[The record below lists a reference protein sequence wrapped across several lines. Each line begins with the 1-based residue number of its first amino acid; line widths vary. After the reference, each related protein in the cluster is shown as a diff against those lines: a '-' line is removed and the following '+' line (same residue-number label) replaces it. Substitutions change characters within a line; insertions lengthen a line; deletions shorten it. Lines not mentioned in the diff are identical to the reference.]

1 MALRPQQQQSW
12 PESLAAMAAYP
23 LHMNAGAL
31 LGAGGAVDMV
41 ATPTHAPT
49 HLPSHGSVPASSLS
63 MVSNTMNGAKKEE
76 RMGQWSYQETKDFIG
91 IRSELERDFTLAK
104 RNKGLWETISSK
116 MKERGYNRTG
126 EQCKLKWKNLYNRY
140 KAAAI
145 SQGMETCSFY
155 EELHAIFSDPRR
167 ALEGLCTEPGSATK
181 NRKGGLGER
190 SSEDLSY
197 DDDDDDEESEEDN
210 KVKRPSKKARKA
222 DVRERAR
229 PNAEKCRANSMQE
242 VLEEF
247 FQQQQRMEMEWM
259 EALHRREDE
268 RRRREQE
275 WREAM
280 EKLERER
287 IAREQIWRDR
297 EEQRRNREEMRA
309 QKRDALFSALLSRL
323 TKEE

>member
-1 MALRPQQQQSW
+1 
-12 PESLAAMAAYP
+12 MAAYP

-31 LGAGGAVDMV
+31 LGAGGAADMG
-41 ATPTHAPT
+41 ATPAHAPT
-49 HLPSHGSVPASSLS
+49 HVPAHAAAPAPSLS
-63 MVSNTMNGAKKEE
+63 MVSNTMNGVKKEE
-76 RMGQWSYQETKDFIG
+76 RMGQWSYQETKEFIA
-91 IRSELERDFTLAK
+91 IRSELERDFTHAK
-104 RNKGLWETISSK
+104 RNKTLWETIASK
-116 MKERGYNRTG
+116 MKERGYHRTG

-145 SQGMETCSFY
+145 SQGLETCPFY
-155 EELHAIFSDPRR
+155 EELHAIFSGPHR
-167 ALEGLCTEPGSATK
+167 ALDGLNVEPSGTIKS
-181 NRKGGLGER
+181 RKAGLGER

-197 DDDDDDEESEEDN
+197 EDDDEDDDSEEDS
-210 KVKRPSKKARKA
+210 KVKRPSKKARKV

-275 WREAM
+275 WRDAM

-287 IAREQIWRDR
+287 MAREQMWRER
-297 EEQRRNREEMRA
+297 EDQRRVREEMRA
-309 QKRDALFSALLSRL
+309 QNREALFSALLSRL
-323 TKEE
+323 TKDE